1 MTVLVVSGWS
11 SLYYVASCQ
20 MNWNNC
26 GNAYC
31 HTCAIAIVT
40 VVSQPWNKCDN
51 SLWNKC
57 DNSLW
62 NKCDNNCGTT
72 VTIGIRASTVC
83 VLLAHKYRLTDKFAV
98 SLSVS
103 ILIYCILVSYT

>member
-57 DNSLW
+57 DN
-62 NKCDNNCGTT
+62 NCGTT
-72 VTIGIRASTVC
+72 VTMGIRVSTVC
-83 VLLAHKYRLTDKFAV
+83 VLLAHNYRLTDKFAV

>member
-1 MTVLVVSGWS
+1 
-11 SLYYVASCQ
+11 

-57 DNSLW
+57 DN
-62 NKCDNNCGTT
+62 NCGTT
-72 VTIGIRASTVC
+72 VTIAV
-83 VLLAHKYRLTDKFAV
+83 VRL
-98 SLSVS
+98 
-103 ILIYCILVSYT
+103 